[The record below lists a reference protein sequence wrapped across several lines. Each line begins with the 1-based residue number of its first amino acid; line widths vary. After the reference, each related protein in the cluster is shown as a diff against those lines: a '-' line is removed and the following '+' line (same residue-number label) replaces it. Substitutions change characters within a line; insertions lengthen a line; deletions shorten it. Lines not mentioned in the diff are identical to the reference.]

1 MSEDLNT
8 YGQESKESYDARL
21 QMAMAALNLA
31 LTQLSVLGYQIE
43 GNFEF
48 NKKIDENC

>member
-1 MSEDLNT
+1 MNEELDQYHT
-8 YGQESKESYDARL
+8 ESKESYDTRL

-31 LTQLSVLGYQIE
+31 LTQLSILGYEIE

-48 NKKIDENC
+48 NKKIDDIC